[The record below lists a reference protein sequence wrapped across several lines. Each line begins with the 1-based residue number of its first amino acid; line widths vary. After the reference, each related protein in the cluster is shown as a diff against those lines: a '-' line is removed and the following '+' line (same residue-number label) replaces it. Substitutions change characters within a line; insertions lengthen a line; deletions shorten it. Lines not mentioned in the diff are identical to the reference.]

1 MTVEFGLC
9 PGSFNTKYA
18 PLAAFAVRFQ
28 QQQTLKPLESVE
40 VDLKEVD
47 FSGVDKLTQVVIS
60 MLAGC
65 EYISEVNS
73 KLTCEEALAEVWQ
86 FKRFSEQSNLARTL
100 DELSLMNL
108 SQLEQ
113 AVRQIWQANSRTLEH
128 DWRGFL
134 QLDLDLSGLRCGKQA
149 EGAEKGYFSGKKMP
163 RVANWHGLVRVNTE
177 KHSGQTCL
185 PALDPVSVAYN
196 RRS

>member
-1 MTVEFGLC
+1 MSIEFGLC
-9 PGSFNTKYA
+9 QGSFNTKYA
-18 PLAAFAVRFQ
+18 PLAAFAIRFQ
-28 QQQTLKPLESVE
+28 QQPMLKPLEKVE
-40 VDLKEVD
+40 FDLKQVD

-73 KLTCEEALAEVWQ
+73 KLKCEEALAEVWQ

-100 DELSLMNL
+100 DELSLTNL

-113 AVRQIWQANSRTLEH
+113 AVRQIWQQSSRTLQH

-134 QLDLDLSGLRCGKQA
+134 QLDLDLSGLPCGQQA
-149 EGAEKGYFSGKKMP
+149 QGAEKGYFRGKKMP
-163 RVANWHGLVRVNTE
+163 LV
-177 KHSGQTCL
+177 
-185 PALDPVSVAYN
+185 VSW
-196 RRS
+196 RG